1 MFNPFTIPQ
10 VGNAVPP
17 PMAKEIGGEIKKSLL
32 WKLEQEEKAEI
43 AGKTEK
49 SGEKA
54 EVKEEKAE
62 KKEDKSEKEVE
73 KKEEEVKEEQMDED

>member
-43 AGKTEK
+43 AGKMEK

-54 EVKEEKAE
+54 EVKEEKSE
-62 KKEDKSEKEVE
+62 EKSEKKDVE